1 MSKQKIALITG
12 ISGQD
17 GSYLAELLLEK
28 GYKVHGIKRR
38 SSYFNTSRIDGIY
51 QDPHLPSTNL
61 YLHYGDMTD
70 SSALT
75 NLISQIKPD
84 EIYNLAA
91 QSHVAI
97 SFNMPEYTSQVDA
110 LGTLRV
116 LESMRS
122 SDLYETKFYQASTS
136 ELYGDVVES
145 PQSEKTPFRPRSPY
159 AISKLYS
166 YWLIKNYREAYNMH
180 ASNGIL
186 FNHESPRR
194 GENFVTRKITRGLA
208 RIKYGLDQCLYLGN
222 IDSKREW
229 GHAKDYVY
237 AQWLITQQDL
247 PDDYVIATGET
258 RSVREFCQ
266 IAAERLGMDLEF
278 EGSGV
283 NEIGIDKKS
292 GKIIIRIDPENYR
305 PTDVNLLLGDARKAK
320 TKLNW
325 EPKITFDKLV
335 EEMVQNDEK
344 IAKAQSIT

>member
-1 MSKQKIALITG
+1 
-12 ISGQD
+12 
-17 GSYLAELLLEK
+17 
-28 GYKVHGIKRR
+28 
-38 SSYFNTSRIDGIY
+38 
-51 QDPHLPSTNL
+51 
-61 YLHYGDMTD
+61 MTD

-186 FNHESPRR
+186 PTMNHLAEVKILLL
-194 GENFVTRKITRGLA
+194 EITRGLA

-222 IDSKREW
+222 IDSKRDW

-237 AQWLITQQDL
+237 AQWLITQQEQ

-266 IAAERLGMDLEF
+266 IAAERLGMHLKF

-283 NEIGIDKKS
+283 DEVGIDQKTGS
-292 GKIIIRIDPENYR
+292 IIFALIRKII
-305 PTDVNLLLGDARKAK
+305 VLL
-320 TKLNW
+320 
-325 EPKITFDKLV
+325 
-335 EEMVQNDEK
+335 M
-344 IAKAQSIT
+344 

>member
-1 MSKQKIALITG
+1 MWTAPSGRTPFEKAIKYREWPRATSTPVELMVIRIHIYPLQSISHTG
-12 ISGQD
+12 HD
-17 GSYLAELLLEK
+17 GFL
-28 GYKVHGIKRR
+28 
-38 SSYFNTSRIDGIY
+38 SSS
-51 QDPHLPSTNL
+51 
-61 YLHYGDMTD
+61 
-70 SSALT
+70 
-75 NLISQIKPD
+75 NLISQIKQTKF
-84 EIYNLAA
+84 IILQLKAI
-91 QSHVAI
+91 AI

-222 IDSKREW
+222 IDSKRDW

-237 AQWLITQQDL
+237 AQWLITQQEQRTTL
-247 PDDYVIATGET
+247 LQLGLVSP
-258 RSVREFCQ
+258 EFY
-266 IAAERLGMDLEF
+266 
-278 EGSGV
+278 
-283 NEIGIDKKS
+283 KS
-292 GKIIIRIDPENYR
+292 P
-305 PTDVNLLLGDARKAK
+305 
-320 TKLNW
+320 LN
-325 EPKITFDKLV
+325 
-335 EEMVQNDEK
+335 
-344 IAKAQSIT
+344 A